1 MHDASPQEI
10 QGETP
15 DPEGATL
22 AAELQALEAEL
33 LDTYRRAL
41 LDQNNPLGMDQEAW
55 TSCREQAQHILGE
68 CVHALRYGTEAP
80 LNPQLMKKTRR
91 LGGARISQGIPPVHS
106 VRAGSMFFQITME
119 FLGRI
124 FADRPGSEHYLM
136 KVPPI
141 LQSAITRRLEEGSSG
156 YDLFLLDV
164 VRDAA
169 QQGRHGMAREI
180 HDRIGSTASL
190 ALRQLELYELTQH
203 AASSDARL
211 GSLKQAILE
220 TLYTTRDIVTE
231 LRTRSDTCR
240 SLQLALS
247 AFVSAMAI
255 DEPVV
260 EIHVDDPD
268 DLLPRG
274 VSDDLFIML
283 RECLRN
289 ALAHASAS
297 RVTIDVKVDARHV
310 QASVHDDGIGF
321 VPGRR
326 QGNGLASLAERAQL
340 LAGRLTIHSA
350 PGHGTAIE
358 LSVPLDEEEH
368 ADDGR
373 GTARHG

>member
-1 MHDASPQEI
+1 
-10 QGETP
+10 
-15 DPEGATL
+15 
-22 AAELQALEAEL
+22 
-33 LDTYRRAL
+33 
-41 LDQNNPLGMDQEAW
+41 
-55 TSCREQAQHILGE
+55 
-68 CVHALRYGTEAP
+68 
-80 LNPQLMKKTRR
+80 
-91 LGGARISQGIPPVHS
+91 
-106 VRAGSMFFQITME
+106 
-119 FLGRI
+119 
-124 FADRPGSEHYLM
+124 
-136 KVPPI
+136 
-141 LQSAITRRLEEGSSG
+141 
-156 YDLFLLDV
+156 
-164 VRDAA
+164 
-169 QQGRHGMAREI
+169 MAREI
-180 HDRIGSTASL
+180 HDRIGSTAGL

-240 SLQLALS
+240 SLQHALS

-297 RVTIDVKVDARHV
+297 RVTIDVRVDARHV

-321 VPGRR
+321 VPGQRK
-326 QGNGLASLAERAQL
+326 GNGLASLTERAQL
-340 LAGRLTIHSA
+340 LAGRLTIDSA

>member
-91 LGGARISQGIPPVHS
+91 LGGARISQGIPPVYS

-203 AASSDARL
+203 AASSHARL

-310 QASVHDDGIGF
+310 QASVRDDGIGF

-326 QGNGLASLAERAQL
+326 QGNGLASLTERAQL
-340 LAGRLTIHSA
+340 LAGRLTIDSA